1 VEFLGIG
8 LESLMTTSVGLNVM
22 SNLNKDIKKEE
33 IV

>member
-1 VEFLGIG
+1 MEFLGIG
-8 LESLMTTSVGLNVM
+8 LESLMTPTVGLNVM